1 LDIFD
6 NNQVVLAAVSLQNLL
21 QPKNH
26 NRTEAIA
33 SKSYVEFISEERA
46 VAYLNAQLRL
56 KKNSS
61 FHTIKKASN
70 LDLNIFLVYHPM
82 NITPNTVM

>member
-6 NNQVVLAAVSLQNLL
+6 NNQVVLAAVGLQNLL

-46 VAYLNAQLRL
+46 VAYLNSQLHNYL
-56 KKNSS
+56 KIALLAEETK
-61 FHTIKKASN
+61 I
-70 LDLNIFLVYHPM
+70 I
-82 NITPNTVM
+82 